1 MKKFFLFFCYLL
13 VLSFCASSQVA
24 NTIVD
29 EYGHP
34 ANYRVNAFKSKI
46 DLFLSVG
53 KETKAISPF
62 NYIPGDPL
70 GTLVYLNGA
79 TTAKVT
85 TRLRADSLAY
95 YRYSII
101 ENDTVLKLSDAKL
114 TKVDFVWNER
124 SDFPGYL
131 TMDLGVSLVKNKK
144 VTVKIYRLPNATE
157 VTTLII
163 YNKPLP
169 KSKLVAAYLFEKAD
183 SLGLKTMLKLRN
195 DEKVSITDT
204 IAGIFLER
212 QKVDLD
218 FAQNLLIKYSS
229 SGKSYTLNLPSSWEY
244 NTYDGNPS
252 LFIDAINFKNPGD
265 YEILL
270 QNNVSNFYGFE
281 QPQPY
286 TILKFTVEKPF
297 AISLTELFIAVAI
310 VALIALLLIL
320 IIKRRNRSKLLT
332 LNLKQELTKSELN
345 TVRAQLNPHFVFN
358 ALSGIQNLMNNGSA
372 EQANNYLGKFAN
384 LTRAI
389 LDERELISID
399 DEIKLLKDYISMEQL
414 RFSFVADFKID
425 EEESFRYTDI
435 PSMLLQPFVEN
446 AVKHGVAT
454 LKGEGR
460 IEIGLFKEQQNIIL
474 MVKDNGKG
482 FDKLAQTKGLGLKL
496 SEKRIALLNTNY
508 KNCPIEL
515 KIDSSSGTTVKIIL
529 NNWLI

>member
-1 MKKFFLFFCYLL
+1 MKKFFLFLCYLL
-13 VLSFCASSQVA
+13 VISFCASSQVA

-34 ANYRVNAFKSKI
+34 VNYGVNAFTSKI
-46 DLFLSVG
+46 ELLLSVG

-62 NYIPGDPL
+62 NFIPGDPL

-101 ENDTVLKLSDAKL
+101 ENDTVVKFSDAKL

-124 SDFPGYL
+124 SDYPGYL
-131 TMDLGVSLVKNKK
+131 TMDLGVSLVKDKK
-144 VTVKIYRLPNATE
+144 VTVKIYKLPNTTE

-169 KSKLVAAYLFEKAD
+169 KSKLVSAYLFEKTGMV
-183 SLGLKTMLKLRN
+183 SSKRMVKLKD
-195 DEKVSITDT
+195 DEEISITDT
-204 IAGIFLER
+204 IAGIFLKR

-218 FAQNLLIKYSS
+218 FAQSLIIKH
-229 SGKSYTLNLPSSWEY
+229 GRNGQRYTLNLSSSWVY
-244 NTYDGNPS
+244 NSDDGNPS
-252 LFIDAINFKNPGD
+252 ILIDAINFKNPGD

-270 QNNVSNFYGFE
+270 QNNVAAFSGFE
-281 QPQPY
+281 QPTPY
-286 TILKFTVEKPF
+286 TILKFTVEKPL

-320 IIKRRNRSKLLT
+320 IIKRRNRAKLLT
-332 LNLKQELTKSELN
+332 LNLKQEVVKSELN

-389 LDERELISID
+389 LDERELISIE

-446 AVKHGVAT
+446 AVKHGVST

-474 MVKDNGKG
+474 MVKDNGRG